1 RERMREFHSD
11 QVVAFR
17 VVYAKCPRT
26 QRARSFGQG
35 SGRGEGRAGY
45 FQQNLRGQRQRTA
58 NRYERTP
65 SGDVKGC
72 GKVEERVALRV
83 PISKPFPLCFCL
95 FAFLFERGKILS
107 YDFPIRFGIVSNYRP
122 SPSSAKP

>member
-1 RERMREFHSD
+1 VIQERMREFHSD

-17 VVYAKCPRT
+17 VVYAKCART

-72 GKVEERVALRV
+72 GKFEE
-83 PISKPFPLCFCL
+83 L
-95 FAFLFERGKILS
+95 FALLVPTADKYGNRQ
-107 YDFPIRFGIVSNYRP
+107 R
-122 SPSSAKP
+122 

>member
-1 RERMREFHSD
+1 MREFHSD

-17 VVYAKCPRT
+17 VVYAKCART

-72 GKVEERVALRV
+72 GKFEE
-83 PISKPFPLCFCL
+83 L
-95 FAFLFERGKILS
+95 FALLVPTDRKSTRLNSSHTVIS
-107 YDFPIRFGIVSNYRP
+107 Y
-122 SPSSAKP
+122 A